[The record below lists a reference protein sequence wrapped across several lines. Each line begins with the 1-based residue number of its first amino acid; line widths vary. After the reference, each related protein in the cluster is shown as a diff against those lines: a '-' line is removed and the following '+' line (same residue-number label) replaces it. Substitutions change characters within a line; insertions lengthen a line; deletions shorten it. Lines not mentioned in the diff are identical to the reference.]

1 MSKKQ
6 TPMMDQYFS
15 IKDKYKEEL
24 LFFRLGDFYELF
36 YDDALTASRELN
48 ITLTGR
54 NSGEAEKAP
63 MCGVPYHAAESY
75 IEKLIKKGY
84 KVAICEQVED
94 PKEAKGIVKRDVI
107 RVITPGTVLTENG
120 TEARENNFLAL
131 FYRTDEALIQ
141 IFCDV
146 STGEVIWDRISHG
159 QRQNAIQDALSMYRP
174 SEIVTVGSLPLGKE
188 LQDFIDVQLDNVALS
203 PFMPNLPVADVR
215 EQGMIHFADAG
226 LLEEDVLEGLGYLL
240 TYLST
245 VIKTDISHINYIHPL
260 HIGDRMVLDT
270 SSLRHLE
277 VTHNLRDGGV
287 KGTLL
292 QVLDKTLTP
301 MGARLLKQW
310 VESPLMDIHH
320 IERRQRAITELIAK
334 PTEQGRLRELLKLIF
349 DFERILARV
358 ETGSVSPRDF
368 TSLRESLCILPD
380 LVHIAGAFESTLL
393 QEVVSQI
400 DCHADVYDLL
410 NRAIAEQ
417 PALTLKDGRVIRD
430 GFNQEL
436 DDLRSMATNSQEWL
450 HRLEEEARS
459 KTGIRLKTGYNKV
472 FGYYFEVSHANA
484 ADVPDYFIRKQTLAN
499 AERYI
504 TPELKEFEV
513 NILSAKD
520 KIISL
525 EQKLYQE
532 LREAVKEAVK
542 PIQATAR
549 ALANLDVLSGL
560 AQVAYEENYICPTM
574 TMNGQIT
581 IRDGRHPVIEKY
593 LKREVF
599 VPNDVTLNHSGE
611 EFLLITGPNMAGKS
625 TYMRQVAVLMIMAQ
639 IGSFIPAREAVI
651 SPVDRIFTRVGASD
665 DISTGQST
673 FMVEM
678 KEVAYILNN
687 ATSNS
692 LLILDEIGRGTST
705 FDGLSIAQAVVE
717 HICKHIH
724 GKTLFATHYHEL
736 ICLEEQYEKL
746 KNYTVAVKEKGKDV
760 VFLRRIVRGG
770 ADRSYGIHV
779 AKLAGLPN
787 SVLKRAEVI
796 LAALEGSAVEEA
808 ATSRGN
814 SGAVREA
821 RMSTSGGSQ
830 EAMPLN
836 GAGASANAGAD
847 SFVNE
852 SGKGNGA
859 NDTTFAMPTNANLFT
874 TSVLD
879 DLLAVDVMSLTP
891 IEALNV
897 LYKLQE
903 EARKGGG
910 R

>member
-15 IKDKYKEEL
+15 IKDRYQEEL

-159 QRQNAIQDALSMYRP
+159 QRQSAIQDALSMYRP

-368 TSLRESLCILPD
+368 TSLRESLRILPD

-549 ALANLDVLSGL
+549 AFANLDVLSGL

-796 LAALEGSAVEEA
+796 LAALEGSALEEA
-808 ATSRGN
+808 ATPRGN
-814 SGAVREA
+814 AGAVREA
-821 RMSTSGGSQ
+821 RMSTAGGSQ
-830 EAMPLN
+830 EAMPSKI
-836 GAGASANAGAD
+836 GRASCRER
-847 SFVNE
+847 V
-852 SGKGNGA
+852 
-859 NDTTFAMPTNANLFT
+859 
-874 TSVLD
+874 
-879 DLLAVDVMSLTP
+879 
-891 IEALNV
+891 
-897 LYKLQE
+897 
-903 EARKGGG
+903 
-910 R
+910 

>member
-159 QRQNAIQDALSMYRP
+159 QRQSAIQDALSMYRP

-368 TSLRESLCILPD
+368 TSLRESLRILPD

-814 SGAVREA
+814 RGAVREA

-830 EAMPLN
+830 EAMPIN
-836 GAGASANAGAD
+836 GTGALVNAAGHSSD
-847 SFVNE
+847 NE
-852 SGKGNGA
+852 NGKGNGA

>member
-368 TSLRESLCILPD
+368 TSLRESLRILPD

-549 ALANLDVLSGL
+549 ALANLDVLSSL

-611 EFLLITGPNMAGKS
+611 EFLLITA
-625 TYMRQVAVLMIMAQ
+625 
-639 IGSFIPAREAVI
+639 
-651 SPVDRIFTRVGASD
+651 
-665 DISTGQST
+665 
-673 FMVEM
+673 
-678 KEVAYILNN
+678 
-687 ATSNS
+687 
-692 LLILDEIGRGTST
+692 
-705 FDGLSIAQAVVE
+705 
-717 HICKHIH
+717 
-724 GKTLFATHYHEL
+724 
-736 ICLEEQYEKL
+736 
-746 KNYTVAVKEKGKDV
+746 
-760 VFLRRIVRGG
+760 
-770 ADRSYGIHV
+770 
-779 AKLAGLPN
+779 
-787 SVLKRAEVI
+787 
-796 LAALEGSAVEEA
+796 
-808 ATSRGN
+808 
-814 SGAVREA
+814 
-821 RMSTSGGSQ
+821 
-830 EAMPLN
+830 
-836 GAGASANAGAD
+836 
-847 SFVNE
+847 
-852 SGKGNGA
+852 
-859 NDTTFAMPTNANLFT
+859 
-874 TSVLD
+874 
-879 DLLAVDVMSLTP
+879 
-891 IEALNV
+891 
-897 LYKLQE
+897 
-903 EARKGGG
+903 
-910 R
+910 

>member
-15 IKDKYKEEL
+15 IKEKYKEEL

-131 FYRTDEALIQ
+131 FYRTDEALILV
-141 IFCDV
+141 FCDV
-146 STGEVIWDRISHG
+146 STGEVIWDRINHG
-159 QRQNAIQDALSMYRP
+159 ERQSAIQDALTMYRP

-188 LQDFIDVQLDNVALS
+188 LQDFIDVQLENVALS

-240 TYLST
+240 TYLAT

-301 MGARLLKQW
+301 MGVRLLKQW

-320 IERRQRAITELIAK
+320 IERRQRAITELIVK

-368 TSLRESLCILPD
+368 TSLRESLRILPD
-380 LVHIAGAFESTLL
+380 LVTIAGVFESTLL
-393 QEVVSQI
+393 QETVSQI
-400 DCHADVYDLL
+400 DCHTDVYDLL

-532 LREAVKEAVK
+532 IRESVKAAVK

-581 IRDGRHPVIEKY
+581 IRDGRHPVIEKF

-599 VPNDVTLNHSGE
+599 VPNDVTLNHNGE

-717 HICKHIH
+717 YICKHIH

-796 LAALEGSAVEEA
+796 LAALEGSATEQA
-808 ATSRGN
+808 AVSHVNNG
-814 SGAVREA
+814 SVREA
-821 RMSTSGGSQ
+821 AMTGTAGQVIINNTDPQTGTGTTNPVHSGNS
-830 EAMPLN
+830 
-836 GAGASANAGAD
+836 
-847 SFVNE
+847 
-852 SGKGNGA
+852 
-859 NDTTFAMPTNANLFT
+859 NDTTFSMPTNANLFT

-903 EARKGGG
+903 DARKGGG

>member
-1 MSKKQ
+1 M
-6 TPMMDQYFS
+6 
-15 IKDKYKEEL
+15 
-24 LFFRLGDFYELF
+24 
-36 YDDALTASRELN
+36 
-48 ITLTGR
+48 
-54 NSGEAEKAP
+54 
-63 MCGVPYHAAESY
+63 
-75 IEKLIKKGY
+75 
-84 KVAICEQVED
+84 
-94 PKEAKGIVKRDVI
+94 
-107 RVITPGTVLTENG
+107 
-120 TEARENNFLAL
+120 
-131 FYRTDEALIQ
+131 
-141 IFCDV
+141 
-146 STGEVIWDRISHG
+146 
-159 QRQNAIQDALSMYRP
+159 
-174 SEIVTVGSLPLGKE
+174 
-188 LQDFIDVQLDNVALS
+188 
-203 PFMPNLPVADVR
+203 
-215 EQGMIHFADAG
+215 
-226 LLEEDVLEGLGYLL
+226 
-240 TYLST
+240 
-245 VIKTDISHINYIHPL
+245 
-260 HIGDRMVLDT
+260 
-270 SSLRHLE
+270 
-277 VTHNLRDGGV
+277 
-287 KGTLL
+287 
-292 QVLDKTLTP
+292 
-301 MGARLLKQW
+301 
-310 VESPLMDIHH
+310 
-320 IERRQRAITELIAK
+320 
-334 PTEQGRLRELLKLIF
+334 
-349 DFERILARV
+349 
-358 ETGSVSPRDF
+358 
-368 TSLRESLCILPD
+368 
-380 LVHIAGAFESTLL
+380 
-393 QEVVSQI
+393 
-400 DCHADVYDLL
+400 
-410 NRAIAEQ
+410 
-417 PALTLKDGRVIRD
+417 
-430 GFNQEL
+430 
-436 DDLRSMATNSQEWL
+436 
-450 HRLEEEARS
+450 
-459 KTGIRLKTGYNKV
+459 
-472 FGYYFEVSHANA
+472 
-484 ADVPDYFIRKQTLAN
+484 AN

-532 LREAVKEAVK
+532 IRESVKAAVK

-581 IRDGRHPVIEKY
+581 IRDGRHPVIEKF

-599 VPNDVTLNHSGE
+599 VPNDVTLNHNGE

-717 HICKHIH
+717 YICKHIH

-796 LAALEGSAVEEA
+796 LAALEGSATEQA
-808 ATSRGN
+808 AVSHVNNG
-814 SGAVREA
+814 SVREA
-821 RMSTSGGSQ
+821 AMTGTAGQVIINNTDPQTGTGTTNPVHSGNS
-830 EAMPLN
+830 
-836 GAGASANAGAD
+836 
-847 SFVNE
+847 
-852 SGKGNGA
+852 
-859 NDTTFAMPTNANLFT
+859 NDTTFSMPTNANLFT

-903 EARKGGG
+903 DARKGGG

>member
-15 IKDKYKEEL
+15 IKEKYKEEL

-131 FYRTDEALIQ
+131 FYRTDEALILV
-141 IFCDV
+141 FCDV
-146 STGEVIWDRISHG
+146 STGEVIWDRINHG
-159 QRQNAIQDALSMYRP
+159 ERQSAIQDALTMYRP

-188 LQDFIDVQLDNVALS
+188 LQDFIDVQLENVALS

-240 TYLST
+240 TYLAT

-320 IERRQRAITELIAK
+320 IERRQRAITELIVK

-349 DFERILARV
+349 DFERIL
-358 ETGSVSPRDF
+358 
-368 TSLRESLCILPD
+368 PD
-380 LVHIAGAFESTLL
+380 LVTIAGVFESTLL
-393 QEVVSQI
+393 QETVSQI
-400 DCHADVYDLL
+400 DCHTDVYDLL

-532 LREAVKEAVK
+532 IRESVKAAVK

-581 IRDGRHPVIEKY
+581 IRDGRHPVIEKF

-599 VPNDVTLNHSGE
+599 VPNDVTLNHNGE

-717 HICKHIH
+717 YICKHIH

-796 LAALEGSAVEEA
+796 LAALEGSATEQA
-808 ATSRGN
+808 AVSHVNNG
-814 SGAVREA
+814 SVREA
-821 RMSTSGGSQ
+821 AMTGTAGQVIINNTDPQTGTGTTNPVHSGNS
-830 EAMPLN
+830 
-836 GAGASANAGAD
+836 
-847 SFVNE
+847 
-852 SGKGNGA
+852 
-859 NDTTFAMPTNANLFT
+859 NDTTFSMPTNANLFT

-903 EARKGGG
+903 DARKGGG

>member
-15 IKDKYKEEL
+15 IKDRYQEEL

-159 QRQNAIQDALSMYRP
+159 QRQSAIQDALSMYRP

-368 TSLRESLCILPD
+368 TSLRESLRILPD

-549 ALANLDVLSGL
+549 AFANLDVLSGL

-796 LAALEGSAVEEA
+796 LAALEGSALEEA
-808 ATSRGN
+808 ATPRGN
-814 SGAVREA
+814 AGAVREA
-821 RMSTSGGSQ
+821 RMSTAGGSQ

-836 GAGASANAGAD
+836 GTGSPNALAAGS
-847 SFVNE
+847 
-852 SGKGNGA
+852 SGNGNGA

>member
-15 IKDKYKEEL
+15 IKDRYQEEL

-159 QRQNAIQDALSMYRP
+159 QRQSAIQDALSMYRP

-368 TSLRESLCILPD
+368 TSLRESLRILPD

-796 LAALEGSAVEEA
+796 LAALEGSALEEA
-808 ATSRGN
+808 ATPRGN
-814 SGAVREA
+814 AGAVREA
-821 RMSTSGGSQ
+821 RMSTAGGSQ

-836 GAGASANAGAD
+836 GTGSPNALAAGS
-847 SFVNE
+847 
-852 SGKGNGA
+852 SGNGNGA

>member
-368 TSLRESLCILPD
+368 TSLRESLRILPD

-450 HRLEEEARS
+450 HRLEEEP
-459 KTGIRLKTGYNKV
+459 
-472 FGYYFEVSHANA
+472 
-484 ADVPDYFIRKQTLAN
+484 VP
-499 AERYI
+499 
-504 TPELKEFEV
+504 
-513 NILSAKD
+513 
-520 KIISL
+520 
-525 EQKLYQE
+525 
-532 LREAVKEAVK
+532 K
-542 PIQATAR
+542 P
-549 ALANLDVLSGL
+549 
-560 AQVAYEENYICPTM
+560 
-574 TMNGQIT
+574 
-581 IRDGRHPVIEKY
+581 
-593 LKREVF
+593 
-599 VPNDVTLNHSGE
+599 
-611 EFLLITGPNMAGKS
+611 
-625 TYMRQVAVLMIMAQ
+625 
-639 IGSFIPAREAVI
+639 
-651 SPVDRIFTRVGASD
+651 
-665 DISTGQST
+665 
-673 FMVEM
+673 
-678 KEVAYILNN
+678 
-687 ATSNS
+687 
-692 LLILDEIGRGTST
+692 
-705 FDGLSIAQAVVE
+705 
-717 HICKHIH
+717 
-724 GKTLFATHYHEL
+724 
-736 ICLEEQYEKL
+736 
-746 KNYTVAVKEKGKDV
+746 
-760 VFLRRIVRGG
+760 
-770 ADRSYGIHV
+770 
-779 AKLAGLPN
+779 
-787 SVLKRAEVI
+787 
-796 LAALEGSAVEEA
+796 
-808 ATSRGN
+808 
-814 SGAVREA
+814 
-821 RMSTSGGSQ
+821 
-830 EAMPLN
+830 
-836 GAGASANAGAD
+836 ASA
-847 SFVNE
+847 
-852 SGKGNGA
+852 
-859 NDTTFAMPTNANLFT
+859 
-874 TSVLD
+874 
-879 DLLAVDVMSLTP
+879 
-891 IEALNV
+891 
-897 LYKLQE
+897 
-903 EARKGGG
+903 
-910 R
+910 

>member
-94 PKEAKGIVKRDVI
+94 LKEAKGIVKRDVI

-368 TSLRESLCILPD
+368 TSLRESLRILPD

-549 ALANLDVLSGL
+549 ALANLDVLSSL

-599 VPNDVTLNHSGE
+599 VPNDVTLNH
-611 EFLLITGPNMAGKS
+611 AAK
-625 TYMRQVAVLMIMAQ
+625 
-639 IGSFIPAREAVI
+639 
-651 SPVDRIFTRVGASD
+651 
-665 DISTGQST
+665 
-673 FMVEM
+673 
-678 KEVAYILNN
+678 
-687 ATSNS
+687 NS
-692 LLILDEIGRGTST
+692 CSL
-705 FDGLSIAQAVVE
+705 QA
-717 HICKHIH
+717 
-724 GKTLFATHYHEL
+724 
-736 ICLEEQYEKL
+736 
-746 KNYTVAVKEKGKDV
+746 
-760 VFLRRIVRGG
+760 
-770 ADRSYGIHV
+770 
-779 AKLAGLPN
+779 
-787 SVLKRAEVI
+787 
-796 LAALEGSAVEEA
+796 
-808 ATSRGN
+808 
-814 SGAVREA
+814 
-821 RMSTSGGSQ
+821 
-830 EAMPLN
+830 
-836 GAGASANAGAD
+836 
-847 SFVNE
+847 
-852 SGKGNGA
+852 
-859 NDTTFAMPTNANLFT
+859 
-874 TSVLD
+874 
-879 DLLAVDVMSLTP
+879 
-891 IEALNV
+891 
-897 LYKLQE
+897 
-903 EARKGGG
+903 
-910 R
+910 